1 MLAVLVEEGF
11 GVVHFVSITDI
22 SGKTLRHEFSLHYI
36 SVFSVDSVFKKFFLS
51 MTEGLVTYKKFQSEC
66 LHANRA

>member
-36 SVFSVDSVFKKFFLS
+36 SVFSVDSVFKKFFFKHDKRL
-51 MTEGLVTYKKFQSEC
+51 GDIQKVSE
-66 LHANRA
+66 